1 MSRAAGE
8 TTWRTAGQTVT
19 VFGGNLAGTAFG
31 FLANIL
37 IMRALGPSD
46 FGVVIVALT
55 FLAVLSQLS
64 GRGLEQAMV
73 RCVAMF
79 SQTDPARAEAAC
91 RTTHQLKLL
100 TGILLAAVGVATAGW
115 VTRFF
120 IGPDASSLP
129 LQVAA
134 VASVAASLWG
144 YTGACLQAAQSFA
157 KFTMVQVA
165 SAGGRLVLTV
175 ALLLG
180 GIMTPVLAMGATLAG
195 YVGAAG
201 LGYALCPRVARG
213 WRGQA
218 DLRPVIWR
226 YSRWLI
232 VSSLIYL
239 FYTRLDQLMLSRMAG
254 THAAGVYG
262 ASVTFIQLVDLLTA
276 SLLTVFLPQ
285 MCATTDSGELR
296 SRMWTSL
303 RVSAM
308 LALPLLPALFIIRPA
323 MELLL
328 GGRFL
333 AAIPIFTVIFPGAV
347 VNMLTH
353 PLQVIMHA
361 RTRTGLLTAMDV
373 GVLGFN
379 GAANWVAIGHYGMMG
394 AAVVALLT
402 RLLASAVLV
411 VLVARELRNPTG
423 PVEVVAA

>member
-1 MSRAAGE
+1 MTRTGGAA
-8 TTWRTAGQTVT
+8 TWRTAGHTIT

-46 FGVVIVALT
+46 YGVVIVALT

-64 GRGLEQAMV
+64 GRGIEQAMV

-79 SQTDPARAEAAC
+79 SGSDPVRAEAAYH
-91 RTTHQLKLL
+91 TAHQLKLVAG
-100 TGILLAAVGVATAGW
+100 TLLAVVGVAAAGW

-120 IGPDASSLP
+120 IGPDASPLP
-129 LQVAA
+129 LQIAA
-134 VASVAASLWG
+134 VASLAASLWG

-157 KFTMVQVA
+157 KFTVVQVTCA
-165 SAGGRLVLTV
+165 AGRLVLT
-175 ALLLG
+175 AACLLG
-180 GIMTPVLAMGATLAG
+180 GMLTPMLAVGATLAG

-201 LGYALCPRVARG
+201 LGYALCPRAARG
-213 WRGQA
+213 RQGQA
-218 DLRPVIWR
+218 ELRPVIWQ

-239 FYTRLDQLMLSRMAG
+239 FYTRLDQLMLSRMEG
-254 THAAGVYG
+254 THAAGIYG

-285 MCATTDSGELR
+285 MCATTDSVELR
-296 SRMWTSL
+296 SRMWSSV

-308 LALPLLPALFIIRPA
+308 LALPLLPALLVIRPV
-323 MELLL
+323 MEVLL
-328 GGRFL
+328 GGQFL

-361 RTRTGLLTAMDV
+361 RTRTGVLTAMDI
-373 GVLGFN
+373 GVLAFN

-394 AAVVALLT
+394 AAVAALLT

-411 VLVARELRNPTG
+411 VLVARELRSPTA
-423 PVEVVAA
+423 PVEAVAA